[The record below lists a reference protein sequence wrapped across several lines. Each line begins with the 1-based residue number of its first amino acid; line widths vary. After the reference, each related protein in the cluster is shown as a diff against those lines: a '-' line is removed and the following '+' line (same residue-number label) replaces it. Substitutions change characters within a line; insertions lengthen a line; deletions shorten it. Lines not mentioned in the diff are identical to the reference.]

1 MSNGWVESAGA
12 WIADMGDVGDFGRR
26 FVLDR
31 PMMERVQAGTFADAL
46 DVGCGEGRFCRMLQ
60 EVGLRTIGIDPTE
73 ALLDEA
79 RRRDPDGGYQLAR
92 AEDLPFEDTSFDL
105 VVSYLTL
112 IDIADAATAIAEMSR
127 VLRPGGALLIANL
140 NSFTTAAMP
149 SGWHQCT
156 DGRTRYCFDDYMDE
170 RAEWVGWRGIRIENW
185 HRPTSAYMKL
195 LLGQGLIL
203 TWFDEPEPQGG
214 DEALRRKYRRAP
226 HFYMMEWRKPV

>member
-12 WIADMGDVGDFGRR
+12 WITDMGDVGDFGRR

-127 VLRPGGALLIANL
+127 VLRPGGAVLIANL

-149 SGWHQCT
+149 SGWHQCA
-156 DGRTRYCFDDYMDE
+156 DGRTRYCFDDYMD
-170 RAEWVGWRGIRIENW
+170 
-185 HRPTSAYMKL
+185 
-195 LLGQGLIL
+195 
-203 TWFDEPEPQGG
+203 
-214 DEALRRKYRRAP
+214 
-226 HFYMMEWRKPV
+226 